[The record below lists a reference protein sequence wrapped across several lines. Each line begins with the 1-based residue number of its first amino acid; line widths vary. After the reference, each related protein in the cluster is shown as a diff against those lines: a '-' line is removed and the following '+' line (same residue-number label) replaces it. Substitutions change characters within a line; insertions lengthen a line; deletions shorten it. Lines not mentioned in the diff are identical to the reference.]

1 MLESS
6 LDKFE
11 KIKYNIKKI
20 QENIYNAAIRS
31 GRNPEDIKLLAA
43 TKTVEP
49 AIINYAAENGI
60 KIIGENKAQELLEK
74 YDSIDKTKC
83 EIHFI
88 GHLQTNKVKQIINK
102 VSLIHSVTS
111 VKLANEISKQAKK
124 AQKQMDILLEVNIA
138 NEESK
143 DGFTKEEIK
152 EKALQISR
160 LDNINIKG
168 LMIIPPKSN
177 FKGQNNKYFNEA
189 YKLAFDIIDK
199 KVYHDSNCCL
209 SMGMSNDYLDA
220 IACGADIIRIGCGIF
235 GARKYV

>member
-1 MLESS
+1 MLGSS
-6 LDKFE
+6 LDKLE
-11 KIKYNIKKI
+11 KIKHNIKKI
-20 QENIYNAAIRS
+20 QENIYNAAIKS
-31 GRNPEDIKLLAA
+31 GRDPKDIKLLAA
-43 TKTVEP
+43 TKTVKP
-49 AIINYAAENGI
+49 MLINYAIDNGI

-74 YDSIDKTKC
+74 YDSINKSEC

-124 AQKQMDILLEVNIA
+124 AQKQMNILLEINIA

-143 DGFTKEEIK
+143 SGFTKEEIW
-152 EKALQISR
+152 EKAEQISK

-168 LMIIPPKSN
+168 LMVIPPKSN

-199 KVYHDSNCCL
+199 KVYDGSNCCL
-209 SMGMSNDYLDA
+209 SMGMSKDYIDA
-220 IACGADIIRIGCGIF
+220 IACGANIIRIGSGIF
-235 GARKYV
+235 GARN